1 MQVDLGGHRAVSGQH
16 SYRGLLHPVMGH
28 GRRLSRV
35 PLAGS
40 PGAGL
45 AGVPRACHSLARLDS
60 RSPPREEIVMGGL
73 GPYFELTKPRVVVLL
88 QITALCAV
96 LVHDMLESGSLSMA
110 SAETMLI
117 VFVGGYLSA
126 GGANAVNMW
135 YDRDIDPKMS
145 RTADRPVPTGA
156 VSPNAA
162 LGFGIALSM
171 LGVAWFVLLANQ
183 VAAFW
188 SAFSILFYVF
198 VYSIWLK
205 RTTPQNIVIGGI
217 AGSTPPVIG
226 WAAAEGDLSL
236 ATNSLDSLIDSVLDL
251 GSLMP
256 WFMFLLIFLWTPP
269 HFWALA
275 LYRSGEY
282 EEAGIP
288 MMPNVKGG
296 ERTMREMKVYTLLLI
311 ALSVAAPMSYG
322 GLDEGD
328 VIYHVLGWT
337 AVGLSIWYASTVWR
351 IDLDEQPD
359 PSGRIPSA
367 ARSFFVS
374 ILYLAMMFVVLVT
387 ASFGLGGALVGAV
400 LVLAAIVRSETR
412 AKA

>member
-1 MQVDLGGHRAVSGQH
+1 
-16 SYRGLLHPVMGH
+16 MG
-28 GRRLSRV
+28 V
-35 PLAGS
+35 
-40 PGAGL
+40 
-45 AGVPRACHSLARLDS
+45 
-60 RSPPREEIVMGGL
+60 L
-73 GPYFELTKPRVVVLL
+73 GPYLELTKPRVVVLL

-96 LVHDMLESGSLSMA
+96 LVHDMLDSGLSTT
-110 SAETMLI
+110 SGETMLI

-145 RTADRPVPTGA
+145 RTAARPVPSGA
-156 VSPNAA
+156 VPANAA

-205 RTTPQNIVIGGI
+205 RRTPQNIVIGGI

-236 ATNSLDSLIDSVLDL
+236 ATNSLDSLIGSVLDL

-275 LYRSGEY
+275 LYRSKEY
-282 EEAGIP
+282 GSAGIP

-296 ERTMREMKVYTLLLI
+296 ERTMREMKIYALLLI

-322 GLDEGD
+322 GLDKGD
-328 VIYHVLGWT
+328 AIYHILGWT
-337 AVGLSIWYASTVWR
+337 VVGLS
-351 IDLDEQPD
+351 
-359 PSGRIPSA
+359 
-367 ARSFFVS
+367 
-374 ILYLAMMFVVLVT
+374 
-387 ASFGLGGALVGAV
+387 
-400 LVLAAIVRSETR
+400 
-412 AKA
+412 

>member
-1 MQVDLGGHRAVSGQH
+1 
-16 SYRGLLHPVMGH
+16 MG
-28 GRRLSRV
+28 V
-35 PLAGS
+35 
-40 PGAGL
+40 
-45 AGVPRACHSLARLDS
+45 
-60 RSPPREEIVMGGL
+60 L
-73 GPYFELTKPRVVVLL
+73 GPYLELTKPRVVVLL

-96 LVHDMLESGSLSMA
+96 LVHDMLDSGLSTT
-110 SAETMLI
+110 SGETMLI

-145 RTADRPVPTGA
+145 RTAARPVPSGA
-156 VSPNAA
+156 VPANAA

-205 RTTPQNIVIGGI
+205 RRTPQNIVIGGI

-226 WAAAEGDLSL
+226 WAAAEGGLSL
-236 ATNSLDSLIDSVLDL
+236 ATNSLDSLIGSVLDL

-275 LYRSGEY
+275 LYRSKEY
-282 EEAGIP
+282 GNVGIP
-288 MMPNVKGG
+288 MMPNVKGE
-296 ERTMREMKVYTLLLI
+296 ERTILEMKAYAVLLVI
-311 ALSVAAPMSYG
+311 LSVTAPIIYG
-322 GLDEGD
+322 GIDGD
-328 VIYHVLGWT
+328 DTIYHVLGWT
-337 AVGLSIWYASTVWR
+337 TVGLSIWYATTVWR
-351 IDLDEQPD
+351 VDLDEQRD
-359 PSGRIPSA
+359 PTGRIPTA

-374 ILYLAMMFVVLVT
+374 MLYLALMFVVLVT
-387 ASFGLGGALVGAV
+387 ASFGLLGAGLGAM
-400 LVLAAIVRSETR
+400 LAVTAIVRSEMR
-412 AKA
+412 

>member
-1 MQVDLGGHRAVSGQH
+1 
-16 SYRGLLHPVMGH
+16 MG
-28 GRRLSRV
+28 V
-35 PLAGS
+35 
-40 PGAGL
+40 
-45 AGVPRACHSLARLDS
+45 
-60 RSPPREEIVMGGL
+60 L
-73 GPYFELTKPRVVVLL
+73 GPYLELTKPRVVVLL

-96 LVHDMLESGSLSMA
+96 LVHDMLDSGLSTT
-110 SAETMLI
+110 SGETMLI

-145 RTADRPVPTGA
+145 RTAARPVPSGA
-156 VSPNAA
+156 VPANAA

-205 RTTPQNIVIGGI
+205 RRTPQNIVIGGI

-236 ATNSLDSLIDSVLDL
+236 ATNSLDSLIGSVLDL

-275 LYRSGEY
+275 LYRSKEY
-282 EEAGIP
+282 GSAGIP

-296 ERTMREMKVYTLLLI
+296 ERTIREMKIYALLLNTQTFHEVDEFDFLLYRRIACTGALQTVAQGLVVEPQLVRVPRLVTLDFVVYLVPIVNQVLLIHCLTSLYDAVPMARSVFEAIGEFRPSSESRCERWPPVLELRPPTLL
-311 ALSVAAPMSYG
+311 P
-322 GLDEGD
+322 
-328 VIYHVLGWT
+328 
-337 AVGLSIWYASTVWR
+337 
-351 IDLDEQPD
+351 
-359 PSGRIPSA
+359 GRNS
-367 ARSFFVS
+367 R
-374 ILYLAMMFVVLVT
+374 
-387 ASFGLGGALVGAV
+387 
-400 LVLAAIVRSETR
+400 
-412 AKA
+412 

>member
-1 MQVDLGGHRAVSGQH
+1 
-16 SYRGLLHPVMGH
+16 
-28 GRRLSRV
+28 
-35 PLAGS
+35 
-40 PGAGL
+40 
-45 AGVPRACHSLARLDS
+45 
-60 RSPPREEIVMGGL
+60 MGGL

-96 LVHDMLESGSLSMA
+96 LVHDMLDSGSLSMA

-162 LGFGIALSM
+162 LGFGVALSM
-171 LGVAWFVLLANQ
+171 LGIAWFVLLANQ

-236 ATNSLDSLIDSVLDL
+236 ATNSLDSLIDSVFDL

-351 IDLDEQPD
+351 IDLDEHPD

>member
-1 MQVDLGGHRAVSGQH
+1 
-16 SYRGLLHPVMGH
+16 MGV
-28 GRRLSRV
+28 LS
-35 PLAGS
+35 LY
-40 PGAGL
+40 L
-45 AGVPRACHSLARLDS
+45 
-60 RSPPREEIVMGGL
+60 
-73 GPYFELTKPRVVVLL
+73 ELTKPRVVVLL
-88 QITALCAV
+88 QITALCSV
-96 LVHDMLESGSLSMA
+96 LVHDVLDSGLSA
-110 SAETMLI
+110 TSGETMLI

-126 GGANAVNMW
+126 GGANAINMW

-145 RTADRPVPTGA
+145 RTAARPIPSGA
-156 VSPNAA
+156 VPANAA

-171 LGVAWFVLLANQ
+171 LGVVWFVLLANQ

-205 RTTPQNIVIGGI
+205 RRTPQNIVIGGI

-226 WAAAEGDLSL
+226 WAAAEGGLSL
-236 ATNSLDSLIDSVLDL
+236 ATDSLNSLIGSTLDL

-275 LYRSGEY
+275 LYRSEEY
-282 EEAGIP
+282 GSAGVP

-296 ERTMREMKVYTLLLI
+296 ERTILEMKIYALLLI

-328 VIYHVLGWT
+328 AIYHVLGWT
-337 AVGLSIWYASTVWR
+337 MVGLSIWYASTVWR
-351 IDLDEQPD
+351 IDLGEQPD
-359 PSGRIPSA
+359 HTGRIPSA

-387 ASFGLGGALVGAV
+387 ASFGLGGALMGAV
-400 LVLAAIVRSETR
+400 LALAAIARSETR